1 MNRRPSPISNSRE
14 SSGRLLF
21 ISGQIAMG
29 SDGVVA
35 HPGDPRAQ
43 AVMAFE
49 QIGAALAEHGCTFDS
64 VVKLT
69 TFVVDARDIAAISD
83 ARADF
88 FTGPYPTATTVAV
101 AALARPGLLVE
112 VEAIAELPDA

>member
-1 MNRRPSPISNSRE
+1 MTRPSPISNTRE

-21 ISGQIAMG
+21 ISGQIAMLPDG
-29 SDGVVA
+29 SVA
-35 HPGDPRAQ
+35 HPGDARAQ
-43 AVMAFE
+43 AAMAFE

-69 TFVVDARDIAAISD
+69 TYLVDARDLGAVSD
-83 ARADF
+83 ARADV

-101 AALARPGLLVE
+101 AGLARPGLLVE
-112 VEAIAELPDA
+112 IDAIAELP